1 MSAATSLPL
10 PNLPHLPD
18 GRVLAV
24 DDLSVRFT
32 TSERTVDAVKKLS
45 FHVDHGETPRGGR
58 RIGLGQVGHLARA
71 DAAGRTRRRPHP
83 RRPHGVSPP
92 ATATV
97 LDLAQARDATMR
109 GIRGADIAMIFQEP
123 MTSLNPVFT
132 AGDQIAEAIRI
143 HQGKSNAAARAE
155 ALRMLELVRI
165 PEARNVLDHYPHHLS
180 GGMRQRVMIAMAL
193 SCKPQLLIADE
204 PTTALDV
211 TIQAQILQ
219 LIRELQ
225 QEMRMGVL
233 FITHDMGV
241 VAESRRP
248 RARDVPRRQ
257 GRGGHRRTRCSPRRN
272 TPTPRALLSA
282 VPKLGA
288 MQGTGPA
295 GQVRAAAHRR
305 RGARRAPSRTDRAAA
320 HTVRADEPARSCAC
334 ATWSRAS
341 TCAAALFGRVK
352 RRVHAVEKIS
362 FDLYPGETLALV
374 GESGCGKS
382 TTGRSLLRLV
392 ESQSGAIEF
401 GGQNI
406 RDAAR
411 DARAAGAAPQHPVHL
426 PGPVR
431 LARSARDG
439 GLLDHG
445 AAARSTASPRGAEAQ
460 QRVDWL
466 LQKVGLPPECG
477 AALSARVL
485 GRPAP
490 AHRDRARPRAQ
501 PQGGGGRRIGVGARR
516 LDPGPDRQP
525 DARPAAR
532 TGRGLSCSSRTTW
545 RWSERISHRVAV
557 MYLGQIVEI
566 GPRRAVFEA
575 PQHAYTRKLMA
586 AVPVADPAR
595 RHKPRAL
602 LEGEIPSPIRAVGD
616 EPEVPP
622 LVQVAP
628 GHFVARHA
636 DRRRSDALEFLFR
649 ISVAGPCFCSSSLSR
664 IDWSSSHEA
673 NPLPPCDGHLH
684 CWAWPRWRPSGSA
697 LAAKDVVLADRLPAR
712 DAGPV
717 QHQHHHHHG
726 RDQDL
731 L

>member
-1 MSAATSLPL
+1 MSTPALA
-10 PNLPHLPD
+10 LPD

-24 DDLSVRFT
+24 DDLTVRFS

-45 FHVDHGETPRGGR
+45 FHVDHGETLAVVGESGSGKSVTSLALMRLVEHGGGRILDGRMAFRRRGGE
-58 RIGLGQVGHLARA
+58 
-71 DAAGRTRRRPHP
+71 
-83 RRPHGVSPP
+83 
-92 ATATV
+92 V
-97 LDLAQARDATMR
+97 LDLAQASDAQMR
-109 GIRGADIAMIFQEP
+109 NIRGADIAMIFQEP

-165 PEARNVLDHYPHHLS
+165 PEARNVLDRFPHQLS

-225 QEMRMGVL
+225 KEMRMGVL

-241 VAESRRP
+241 VAEIADRVLVMYRGDKVEEGGSDTVFATP
-248 RARDVPRRQ
+248 RHAY
-257 GRGGHRRTRCSPRRN
+257 T
-272 TPTPRALLSA
+272 RALLSA

-288 MQGTGPA
+288 MQGTDLPA
-295 GQVRAAAHRR
+295 KFELLRTEAGTEADTRS
-305 RGARRAPSRTDRAAA
+305 APHD
-320 HTVRADEPARSCAC
+320 TVRAEAGPILRVRELVTRFDVRSGI
-334 ATWSRAS
+334 
-341 TCAAALFGRVK
+341 FGRVK

-406 RDAAR
+406 RE
-411 DARAAGAAPQHPVHL
+411 L
-426 PGPVR
+426 PTRELQALRRNIQFIFQDPFASLDPRVTVGFSIMEP
-431 LARSARDG
+431 
-439 GLLDHG
+439 LLIHG
-445 AAARSTASPRGAEAQ
+445 IAKGAEAQ

-466 LQKVGLPPECG
+466 LQKVGLPPEVAQRYPHEFSG
-477 AALSARVL
+477 GQRQRIAIARALALNPKVVVADESVSALDVSIQAQIVNLMLDLQREL
-485 GRPAP
+485 GVAFLFISHDM
-490 AHRDRARPRAQ
+490 A
-501 PQGGGGRRIGVGARR
+501 VV
-516 LDPGPDRQP
+516 
-525 DARPAAR
+525 
-532 TGRGLSCSSRTTW
+532 
-545 RWSERISHRVAV
+545 ERISHRVAV

-575 PQHAYTRKLMA
+575 PQHPYTRKLMA

-595 RHKPRAL
+595 RHLQRAL

-636 DRRRSDALEFLFR
+636 IGGAF
-649 ISVAGPCFCSSSLSR
+649 
-664 IDWSSSHEA
+664 
-673 NPLPPCDGHLH
+673 
-684 CWAWPRWRPSGSA
+684 
-697 LAAKDVVLADRLPAR
+697 
-712 DAGPV
+712 
-717 QHQHHHHHG
+717 
-726 RDQDL
+726 
-731 L
+731 